1 MRSPRAALPGSAMA
15 RCGKAVTTGIAIKR
29 SRMRFIVGLHR
40 LGAPQLQASVFARAI
55 GSRATVTSSEKCQIR
70 GGRKGGLLVCAE
82 NGLVANDGVILA
94 KAAANTMIDDDV
106 PAKLKHLSAQV
117 AMAPQ

>member
-1 MRSPRAALPGSAMA
+1 
-15 RCGKAVTTGIAIKR
+15 
-29 SRMRFIVGLHR
+29 
-40 LGAPQLQASVFARAI
+40 
-55 GSRATVTSSEKCQIR
+55 
-70 GGRKGGLLVCAE
+70 
-82 NGLVANDGVILA
+82 LVANDGVILA